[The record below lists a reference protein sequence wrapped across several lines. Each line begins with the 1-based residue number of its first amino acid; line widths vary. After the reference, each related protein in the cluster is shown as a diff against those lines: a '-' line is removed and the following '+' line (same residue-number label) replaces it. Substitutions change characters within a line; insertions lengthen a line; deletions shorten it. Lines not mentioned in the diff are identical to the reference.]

1 MSDLSELLSPG
12 VWPVLHRKIVERR
25 ADFLESLLGINSL
38 EDLRRIQ
45 GSIAALDWVVE
56 EAKPKRKLEEE
67 EE

>member
-1 MSDLSELLSPG
+1 MSDLSDLLSPG
-12 VWPVLHRKIVERR
+12 VWPVLHRKIVELR

-56 EAKPKRKLEEE
+56 EAKPKRKPEEE